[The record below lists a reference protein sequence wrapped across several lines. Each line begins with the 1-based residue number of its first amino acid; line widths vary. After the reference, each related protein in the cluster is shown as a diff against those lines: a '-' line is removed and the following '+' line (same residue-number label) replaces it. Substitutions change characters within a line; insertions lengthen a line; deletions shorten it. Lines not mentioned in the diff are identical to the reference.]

1 MRRGAR
7 GRNAEVSP
15 MLALA
20 RAAVAA
26 ATFIL
31 CAVPSFAAD
40 KAFQRP
46 ELDDAAIKLEA
57 QIKTEAGQVTKAP
70 AVLRREIDAAFARK
84 DFRAGMQLLGQLLSV
99 APQDSGAWL
108 RLAKTVL
115 QIRPGNDQERTLLL
129 ERAATAAYIAYQR
142 STSSTEEAEAL
153 VVIGR
158 SYAD

>member
-7 GRNAEVSP
+7 ARPRPRHVLAFPLALPPGTPAGGMRRFPP

-31 CAVPSFAAD
+31 FIVPSFAAD
-40 KAFQRP
+40 KAFHRP

-57 QIKTEAGQVTKAP
+57 QIKTEAGQVTKSP

-84 DFRAGMQLLGQLLSV
+84 DFRAGMQLL
-99 APQDSGAWL
+99 
-108 RLAKTVL
+108 
-115 QIRPGNDQERTLLL
+115 
-129 ERAATAAYIAYQR
+129 
-142 STSSTEEAEAL
+142 
-153 VVIGR
+153 
-158 SYAD
+158 